1 MSRIKLEVGQS
12 WEVAGYHGPW
22 RFTVVRPERDGQFT
36 IRYLDGAEA
45 GDEVIVSEPPDG
57 LDIKLLDVTAPTD
70 MAVPNGQN

>member
-1 MSRIKLEVGQS
+1 
-12 WEVAGYHGPW
+12 
-22 RFTVVRPERDGQFT
+22 VRPERDGQFT